1 MTGGRELISLPAKE
15 CVNIDF
21 AVIFF
26 GQRRRNN
33 GVENGLE
40 GTKFCR
46 GDFSCSPEILRCDL
60 YRIVALCVLPICLW
74 KSSTFMTV
82 IKKFQINKHC
92 WVVLSSWKIFHYLN
106 FQICLFTL
114 YHLTK
119 LLPHVEIYISQIF
132 KCNYLPNGN
141 CNILRAQPTFSKI

>member
-1 MTGGRELISLPAKE
+1 M
-15 CVNIDF
+15 
-21 AVIFF
+21 
-26 GQRRRNN
+26 
-33 GVENGLE
+33 ENGLE

-46 GDFSCSPEILRCDL
+46 GDFSCSPEILPCDL
-60 YRIVALCVLPICLW
+60 YRIVVLCVLAICLW

-114 YHLTK
+114 YHLSK
-119 LLPHVEIYISQIF
+119 LLPHVEIIF
-132 KCNYLPNGN
+132 RKYLNAVIYPMEIATSRGLSPSLAKSRS
-141 CNILRAQPTFSKI
+141 IKGPFLKVAVASLIFVV